1 MSVVATSA
9 LVGRRTCAVLAACS
23 AGLHAAVL
31 AHVANLATGVL
42 MAVMIVACLYCAR
55 DLWLHGTVR
64 AWCVVAL
71 MNLGMIAVHLPAPT
85 HHHGTSATTAAG
97 QQPTTMTLAT
107 MLAAV
112 EVALAVAV
120 LYYRTRR
127 GVEMIHR
134 N

>member
-31 AHVANLATGVL
+31 AHVANPATGVL

-97 QQPTTMTLAT
+97 QQPTIMTLAT
-107 MLAAV
+107 SLAAV

-127 GVEMIHR
+127 GAEMIHR

>member
-1 MSVVATSA
+1 MSVVAACA
-9 LVGRRTCAVLAACS
+9 LVGRRTCAALAACS

-31 AHVANLATGVL
+31 VHVANLATGVL

-55 DLWLHGTVR
+55 DMWLHGTVR

-85 HHHGTSATTAAG
+85 HHHGTSATTAA
-97 QQPTTMTLAT
+97 QQPTIMTLAT
-107 MLAAV
+107 TLAAV

-127 GVEMIHR
+127 GGEMIHR